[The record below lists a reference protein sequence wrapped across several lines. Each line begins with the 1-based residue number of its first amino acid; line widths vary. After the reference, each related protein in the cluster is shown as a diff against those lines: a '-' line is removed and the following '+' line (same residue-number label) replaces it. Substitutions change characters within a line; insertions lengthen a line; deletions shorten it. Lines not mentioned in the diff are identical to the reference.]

1 MIDERAAV
9 LAHVVRGGVVES
21 VHRGHLVAHG
31 ADGTVALAV
40 GDPDVV
46 FFPRSSLKPVQAVA
60 MLRAGV
66 ELDGELLALACAS
79 HSGEPMHVDGVRRIL
94 AGAGRT
100 EDDLANTP
108 AYPLSEDVG
117 AAWRA
122 DGHAASSLA
131 QNCSGKHAA
140 MIATCVAA
148 GWPVEGYRDPA
159 HPLQEAVRAV
169 VAELTGVEP
178 AHVTVDGCGA
188 PLFSS
193 TPSGVARAFAAL
205 VTAAAGTAE
214 HRVAT
219 AMAAHPEWVGGSTGR
234 VATDLMR
241 GVPGL
246 VAKEGAEGVCAAALP
261 GGAAVVVKVLDGA
274 MRPVPAVVA
283 DVLRR
288 LGADVPDGLGATPVE
303 GGGAPVGAVTPVLD

>member
-21 VHRGHLVAHG
+21 VHRGHLVAHA

-303 GGGAPVGAVTPVLD
+303 GGGAPVGAVTPVLG